1 MLLFKADVPKYY
13 VFGLIKI
20 QTILFYAVD
29 ISFIFF
35 VQQKLHAD
43 VTVGFQFILVTRLPA
58 KQFRPRSRANFKFG
72 WRVH

>member
-1 MLLFKADVPKYY
+1 MEMPLQIPIIIV
-13 VFGLIKI
+13 II
-20 QTILFYAVD
+20 IIIII

-43 VTVGFQFILVTRLPA
+43 VTVGFEFILVTRFPA
-58 KQFRPRSRANFKFG
+58 KLFRPRSRANFKFG